1 MSNYFRRLCALFL
14 STFLFLTFSF
24 SVFADDSENT
34 GDADYKQKSNFFH
47 WISKDSSVL
56 SNIVGYSLGAL
67 CPETEDGYHRAS
79 SYQYTFES
87 LLGDT
92 YFRCICTECGEGFNA
107 YETDL
112 KQSYETQVSEMPATG
127 YNSDGSFLIRPK
139 LKWMLV
145 FSFGQHNECPHFVPE
160 ETSFSNDFVDFAN
173 FTSSFD
179 CKNWSFT
186 THCSSGKS
194 EFCVTDVLA
203 YFEPV
208 VFPCDGYYSRIRS
221 VVSDGFYIESKD
233 LGKQVPFS
241 KYSVAHNYG
250 FRSGG
255 DSVNITVFSFSDYRG
270 DLSYLSAKYYS
281 PIIKCVPLSSIDPSI
296 DSSYNISTRPT
307 SITGN
312 YGIIGDDGKLIQ
324 VTGNTIINET
334 NNTYYNPATGQTV
347 PITNWSYDYTDRS
360 YTVTTEE
367 GDSYTIT
374 YGDENVTINEGDTVY
389 NIYYIVNGS
398 GSGGEDPPSSCA
410 HDWAETARTAPT
422 CTTPGEI
429 TYTCGLCG
437 ETKTEPIAATG
448 HAWEEASRADP
459 ACTVPGWVKSIC
471 SKCGET
477 KTDPLKATGH
487 TWAVERTV
495 QTAYD
500 DEGNLTQQG
509 YTLYKCSVCGEQYKD
524 TDSTGPPGSPGDSG
538 GEDSGDDKESIWDKL
553 GKFLGA
559 LLGGIGD
566 LLNAV
571 LSKLLDA
578 LASLA
583 GTLLE
588 KLTGV
593 VETVLNV
600 FDELPKLFGGFLDLL
615 GILFPFLP
623 PEITL
628 LLTFGV
634 IAVVF
639 AAIIKAIRS

>member
-1 MSNYFRRLCALFL
+1 MA
-14 STFLFLTFSF
+14 
-24 SVFADDSENT
+24 
-34 GDADYKQKSNFFH
+34 SNFD
-47 WISKDSSVL
+47 KSSL
-56 SNIVGYSLGAL
+56 LYGIIGYRLGYV
-67 CPETEDGYHRAS
+67 CPESEDNYHHAQKCDRSRYDKATS
-79 SYQYTFES
+79 QEIYLCTCEYCGKSFE
-87 LLGDT
+87 
-92 YFRCICTECGEGFNA
+92 A

-112 KQSYETQVSEMPATG
+112 KQSYETQVSEMEDKYHTTTIDANGFSNVKLTG
-127 YNSDGSFLIRPK
+127 WTRKDSPSGVTVVNFNPDIIDLYWTVTSNKNNTYFSLLTSRD
-139 LKWMLV
+139 
-145 FSFGQHNECPHFVPE
+145 FSFPVDGTYTVLFPSFNKYPSDIGFLLYSFTLQYSSDNGQTWSDVDYRQVGINILGSESIQVDGKLIIGGPY
-160 ETSFSNDFVDFAN
+160 SFS
-173 FTSSFD
+173 FTVTHLFKYRFLFNPNVAPDSSLG
-179 CKNWSFT
+179 
-186 THCSSGKS
+186 SS
-194 EFCVTDVLA
+194 A
-203 YFEPV
+203 YF
-208 VFPCDGYYSRIRS
+208 R
-221 VVSDGFYIESKD
+221 
-233 LGKQVPFS
+233 
-241 KYSVAHNYG
+241 
-250 FRSGG
+250 
-255 DSVNITVFSFSDYRG
+255 FSDYVYIKGVQAVPSG
-270 DLSYLSAKYYS
+270 DIVYS
-281 PIIKCVPLSSIDPSI
+281 PA
-296 DSSYNISTRPT
+296 TRPT

-334 NNTYYNPATGQTV
+334 NNTYYNPATGETV
-347 PITNWSYDYTDRS
+347 PITNWSYDYSDRS

-398 GSGGEDPPSSCA
+398 GSGGGEDPPSSCA

-422 CTTPGEI
+422 CTAPGEI

-487 TWAVERTV
+487 TWEVERTV

-524 TDSTGPPGSPGDSG
+524 TDSTGPPGNPGDSG

-553 GKFLGA
+553 GKFLGS